1 MGEADPV
8 GKISLKLL
16 VDRNANRVVFGEA
29 GKDFVDFLFYFL
41 TLPVGTVVKLLS
53 KDKMVGSLGNIYE
66 SIETMHAKYMQPD
79 LNKDHVLNPK
89 VHSSIEGDTPLLLGN
104 QRKYDQLNDA
114 KYLYRCSSG
123 CAYASDKQVK
133 CTNCGRSINSQMTY
147 VKTQENEA
155 DKIGKGG
162 YVKDLVTYM
171 VMDNLV
177 VKPMSNISCITLL
190 STCGVKDLGALETM
204 EVYIGKNEVNHILP
218 PSHIFD
224 Y

>member
-8 GKISLKLL
+8 EKISLKLL

-41 TLPVGTVVKLLS
+41 TLPVGRV
-53 KDKMVGSLGNIYE
+53 DKMVGSLGNYE

-89 VHSSIEGDTPLLLGN
+89 VHSSIEGDTPFLLGN
-104 QRKYDQLNDA
+104 QRNSDQLDDA

-147 VKTQENEA
+147 VKSQENEA

-204 EVYIGKNEVNHILP
+204 EVYIGKNEVNHIVVCEISTDSP
-218 PSHIFD
+218 MHV
-224 Y
+224 